1 MPDQTYAL
9 TMARYN
15 LWQNHSMTVA
25 VSRLPSDERDRD
37 HGAFFGSIRRTFH
50 HVFWGDRVWMSRFAG
65 QPAPEGGL
73 ASSTDFPGDWAAFCQ
88 QRQALDHQIV
98 TWAHDLNPVWFEQ
111 DKASG
116 TASSMAGGAA
126 SRAELV
132 MHMFNHQTHHRGQ
145 IHAMIT
151 AAGGSTGATDLFRM
165 PDPYRTLTA

>member
-15 LWQNHSMTVA
+15 LWQNHSMTEA

-37 HGAFFGSIRRTFH
+37 RGAFFGSIRRTFH
-50 HVFWGDRVWMSRFAG
+50 HIFWGDRVWMSRFAG
-65 QPAPEGGL
+65 LPAPEGGL
-73 ASSTDFPGDWAAFCQ
+73 ASSTGFPGDWAAFCL

-98 TWAHDLNPVWFEQ
+98 TWAHDLNPVWFGQ
-111 DKASG
+111 DNVG
-116 TASSMAGGAA
+116 GMASSMAGRAA